1 MKQII
6 FLLFL
11 LSCTAVYAQ
20 QQDSVTIHGRVTDYN
35 GQPIDSAS
43 VWWQNPQFNDI
54 IEAITDKDGHYTARI
69 PKGKYQSAASIYLPS
84 YAHIA
89 MKSGLPE
96 TEHRLEFWAW
106 DFIAD
111 RDTTL
116 DIRYHRMEAYGL
128 RAFCIP
134 GAMPT
139 YQIYVRP
146 MSLTRTYQWMK
157 ETKPESLVHG
167 ENLSDIEQQEQNK
180 EAREC
185 QMAPRPGQ
193 LKVPNIFNFH
203 APQADLPDY
212 VAWKP
217 LTQENVMNFSALG
230 YFFAK
235 AMYEKNS
242 IPVGLI
248 NSSWGGTPVEAWI
261 SEEGLKEFPKYIND
275 KRQYEDD
282 AYLKSIK
289 QTEGLSFY
297 RWNTSLYR
305 GDAGLHEATP
315 WYAANYNDKDWKT
328 VDLFSTDWG
337 TNGLNP
343 INGSHWFRKE
353 VEVPQDW
360 NGKEATLRLGCI
372 VDADSVYVNGTFVGT
387 VSYQYPPRIYT
398 IPAGVLKAGKNT
410 VTIRLISNNGY
421 PHFVKEKPYK
431 IICGNEE
438 VSLQGE
444 WKYRLGASMPPA
456 PGMMFFCY
464 KPVCLYN
471 AMIAPLQ
478 NYGIRGVLW
487 YQGESNVDRRNEYAA
502 LLTVLIADWRS
513 TFDNPELPFYII
525 ELADFLSKDDISGRQ
540 AWAEMRKE
548 QAKVAETNRNTRL
561 IRNSDLGEWNDIHP
575 LDKKTLGQRAAES
588 ALETDNK

>member
-1 MKQII
+1 MNKVRFNKVRLSLAVLLCLCATSMVDAKVKLPALISDGMVLQREQPIKVWGTADAGESVQVKFLKNATPTGVKGGKLKVAYTVTADANGRWTLTLPAMKPGGPYILQVNDIELKDI
-6 FLLFL
+6 LVGDVWLCSGQSNMEL
-11 LSCTAVYAQ
+11 PVS
-20 QQDSVTIHGRVTDYN
+20 RVTDMFRDE
-35 GQPIDSAS
+35 I
-43 VWWQNPQFNDI
+43 
-54 IEAITDKDGHYTARI
+54 
-69 PKGKYQSAASIYLPS
+69 AAY
-84 YAHIA
+84 
-89 MKSGLPE
+89 E
-96 TEHRLEFWAW
+96 NTN
-106 DFIAD
+106 
-111 RDTTL
+111 
-116 DIRYHRMEAYGL
+116 IR
-128 RAFCIP
+128 
-134 GAMPT
+134 
-139 YQIYVRP
+139 
-146 MSLTRTYQWMK
+146 
-157 ETKPESLVHG
+157 
-167 ENLSDIEQQEQNK
+167 
-180 EAREC
+180 
-185 QMAPRPGQ
+185 Q

-297 RWNTSLYR
+297 RWNTSLYQ

-410 VTIRLISNNGY
+410 VTIRLISNNSY

-444 WKYRLGASMPPA
+444 WKYRLGAPMPPA

-464 KPVCLYN
+464 EPVCLYN

-502 LLTVLIADWRS
+502 LLTALIADWRN
-513 TFDNPELPFYII
+513 TFGNPELPFYIV
-525 ELADFLSKDDISGRQ
+525 ELADFLSRDDVSGRQ

-588 ALETDNK
+588 ALENNK

>member
-1 MKQII
+1 MNKVSFNKVRLSLAVLLCLCTTSMVDAKVKLPALISDGMVLQREQPIKVWGTAAAGESVQVKFLKNAAPTGVKGGKLKAAYTVTADANGKWTLTLPAMKPGGPYILQINDI
-6 FLLFL
+6 ELKDILVGDVWL
-11 LSCTAVYAQ
+11 CSGQSNMELPVS
-20 QQDSVTIHGRVTDYN
+20 RVTDMFRDE
-35 GQPIDSAS
+35 I
-43 VWWQNPQFNDI
+43 
-54 IEAITDKDGHYTARI
+54 
-69 PKGKYQSAASIYLPS
+69 AAY
-84 YAHIA
+84 
-89 MKSGLPE
+89 E
-96 TEHRLEFWAW
+96 NTN
-106 DFIAD
+106 
-111 RDTTL
+111 
-116 DIRYHRMEAYGL
+116 IR
-128 RAFCIP
+128 
-134 GAMPT
+134 
-139 YQIYVRP
+139 
-146 MSLTRTYQWMK
+146 
-157 ETKPESLVHG
+157 
-167 ENLSDIEQQEQNK
+167 
-180 EAREC
+180 
-185 QMAPRPGQ
+185 Q

-217 LTQENVMNFSALG
+217 LTQENVMNFSALA

-261 SEEGLKEFPKYIND
+261 SEEGLKEFPKYVND

-297 RWNTSLYR
+297 HWNTALYR
-305 GDAGLHEATP
+305 GDAGLHETTP
-315 WYAANYNDKDWKT
+315 WYATDYNDKDWQT
-328 VDLFSTDWG
+328 VDLFSTNWG
-337 TNGLNP
+337 TNGLNA

-353 VEVPQDW
+353 VEVPQEW

-398 IPAGVLKAGKNT
+398 IPAGVLKAGKNI

-502 LLTVLIADWRS
+502 LLTAMIADWRS
-513 TFDNPELPFYII
+513 SFDKPELPFYIV
-525 ELADFLSKDDISGRQ
+525 ELADFLSKDDVSSRQ

-588 ALETDNK
+588 ALEIDNK

>member
-1 MKQII
+1 MNKVSFNKVRLSLAVLLCLCATSMVDAKVKLPALISDGMVLQREQPIKVWGTADAGESVQVKFLKNATPTGVKGGKLKVAYTVTADANGRWTLTLPAMKPGGPYILQVNDIELKDI
-6 FLLFL
+6 LVGDVWLCSGQSNMEL
-11 LSCTAVYAQ
+11 PVS
-20 QQDSVTIHGRVTDYN
+20 RVTDMFRDE
-35 GQPIDSAS
+35 I
-43 VWWQNPQFNDI
+43 
-54 IEAITDKDGHYTARI
+54 
-69 PKGKYQSAASIYLPS
+69 AAY
-84 YAHIA
+84 
-89 MKSGLPE
+89 KN
-96 TEHRLEFWAW
+96 TN
-106 DFIAD
+106 
-111 RDTTL
+111 
-116 DIRYHRMEAYGL
+116 IR
-128 RAFCIP
+128 
-134 GAMPT
+134 
-139 YQIYVRP
+139 
-146 MSLTRTYQWMK
+146 
-157 ETKPESLVHG
+157 
-167 ENLSDIEQQEQNK
+167 
-180 EAREC
+180 
-185 QMAPRPGQ
+185 Q

-387 VSYQYPPRIYT
+387 ISYQYPPRIYT

-513 TFDNPELPFYII
+513 TFDNPELPFYIV
-525 ELADFLSKDDISGRQ
+525 ELADFLSRDDVSGRQ

-588 ALETDNK
+588 ALENNK

>member
-1 MKQII
+1 MNKVRFNKVRLSLAVLLCLCATSMVDAKVKLPALISDGMVLQREQPIKVWGTADAGESVQVKFLKNATPTGVKGGKLKVAYTVTADANGRWTLTLPAMKPGGPYILQVNDIELKDI
-6 FLLFL
+6 LVGDVWLCSGQSNMEL
-11 LSCTAVYAQ
+11 PVS
-20 QQDSVTIHGRVTDYN
+20 RVTDMFRDE
-35 GQPIDSAS
+35 I
-43 VWWQNPQFNDI
+43 
-54 IEAITDKDGHYTARI
+54 
-69 PKGKYQSAASIYLPS
+69 AAY
-84 YAHIA
+84 
-89 MKSGLPE
+89 E
-96 TEHRLEFWAW
+96 NTN
-106 DFIAD
+106 
-111 RDTTL
+111 
-116 DIRYHRMEAYGL
+116 IR
-128 RAFCIP
+128 
-134 GAMPT
+134 
-139 YQIYVRP
+139 
-146 MSLTRTYQWMK
+146 
-157 ETKPESLVHG
+157 
-167 ENLSDIEQQEQNK
+167 
-180 EAREC
+180 
-185 QMAPRPGQ
+185 Q

-297 RWNTSLYR
+297 RWNTSLYQ

-387 VSYQYPPRIYT
+387 ISYQYPPRIYT

-410 VTIRLISNNGY
+410 VTIRLISNNSY

-444 WKYRLGASMPPA
+444 WKYRLGAPMPPA

-464 KPVCLYN
+464 EPVCLYN

-502 LLTVLIADWRS
+502 LLTALIADWRN
-513 TFDNPELPFYII
+513 TFGNPELPFYIV
-525 ELADFLSKDDISGRQ
+525 ELADFLSRDDVSGRQ

-588 ALETDNK
+588 ALENNK

>member
-1 MKQII
+1 MNKVSFNKVRLSLAVLLCLCATSMVDAKVKLPALISDGMVLQREQPIKVWGTADAGESVQVKFLKNATPTGVKGGKLKVAYTVTADANGRWTLTLPAMKPGGPYILQVNDIELKDI
-6 FLLFL
+6 LVGDVWLCSGQSNMEL
-11 LSCTAVYAQ
+11 PVS
-20 QQDSVTIHGRVTDYN
+20 RVTDMFRDE
-35 GQPIDSAS
+35 I
-43 VWWQNPQFNDI
+43 
-54 IEAITDKDGHYTARI
+54 
-69 PKGKYQSAASIYLPS
+69 AAY
-84 YAHIA
+84 
-89 MKSGLPE
+89 E
-96 TEHRLEFWAW
+96 NTN
-106 DFIAD
+106 
-111 RDTTL
+111 
-116 DIRYHRMEAYGL
+116 IR
-128 RAFCIP
+128 
-134 GAMPT
+134 
-139 YQIYVRP
+139 
-146 MSLTRTYQWMK
+146 
-157 ETKPESLVHG
+157 
-167 ENLSDIEQQEQNK
+167 
-180 EAREC
+180 
-185 QMAPRPGQ
+185 Q

-513 TFDNPELPFYII
+513 TFDNPELPFYIV

-575 LDKKTLGQRAAES
+575 LDKKNLGQRAAES

>member
-1 MKQII
+1 MNKVRFNKVRLSLAVLLCLCATSMVDAKVKLPALISDGMVLQREQPIKVWGTADAGESVQVKFLKNATPTGVKGGKLKVAYTVTADANGRWTLTLPAMKPGGPYILQVNDIELKDI
-6 FLLFL
+6 LVGDVWLCSGQSNREL
-11 LSCTAVYAQ
+11 PVS
-20 QQDSVTIHGRVTDYN
+20 RVTDMFRDE
-35 GQPIDSAS
+35 ISAYE
-43 VWWQNPQFNDI
+43 NTN
-54 IEAITDKDGHYTARI
+54 
-69 PKGKYQSAASIYLPS
+69 
-84 YAHIA
+84 
-89 MKSGLPE
+89 
-96 TEHRLEFWAW
+96 
-106 DFIAD
+106 
-111 RDTTL
+111 
-116 DIRYHRMEAYGL
+116 IR
-128 RAFCIP
+128 
-134 GAMPT
+134 
-139 YQIYVRP
+139 
-146 MSLTRTYQWMK
+146 
-157 ETKPESLVHG
+157 
-167 ENLSDIEQQEQNK
+167 
-180 EAREC
+180 
-185 QMAPRPGQ
+185 Q

-297 RWNTSLYR
+297 RWNTSLYQ

-387 VSYQYPPRIYT
+387 ISYQYPPRIYT

-410 VTIRLISNNGY
+410 VTIRLISNNSY

-444 WKYRLGASMPPA
+444 WKYRLGAPMPPA

-464 KPVCLYN
+464 EPVCLYN

-502 LLTVLIADWRS
+502 LLTALIADWRN
-513 TFDNPELPFYII
+513 TFGNPELPFYIV
-525 ELADFLSKDDISGRQ
+525 ELADFLSRDDVSGRQ

-588 ALETDNK
+588 ALENNK

>member
-1 MKQII
+1 MNQVSFNKVRLSLAVLLCLCATSMVNAKVKLPALISDGMVLQREQPIKVWGTADAGESVQVK
-6 FLLFL
+6 FLKNATPTGVKGGKLKAT
-11 LSCTAVYAQ
+11 STPK
-20 QQDSVTIHGRVTDYN
+20 TKKN
-35 GQPIDSAS
+35 GQGPPPLPAMKPGGPYILQ
-43 VWWQNPQFNDI
+43 VNDI
-54 IEAITDKDGHYTARI
+54 ELKDILVGDVWLCSGQSNMELPVSRGTDMFRDEI
-69 PKGKYQSAASIYLPS
+69 SAY
-84 YAHIA
+84 
-89 MKSGLPE
+89 E
-96 TEHRLEFWAW
+96 NTN
-106 DFIAD
+106 
-111 RDTTL
+111 
-116 DIRYHRMEAYGL
+116 IR
-128 RAFCIP
+128 
-134 GAMPT
+134 
-139 YQIYVRP
+139 
-146 MSLTRTYQWMK
+146 
-157 ETKPESLVHG
+157 
-167 ENLSDIEQQEQNK
+167 
-180 EAREC
+180 
-185 QMAPRPGQ
+185 Q

-203 APQADLPDY
+203 APQTDLPDY

-235 AMYEKNS
+235 AMYEKNN

-289 QTEGLSFY
+289 QTEGFSFY

-431 IICGNEE
+431 IVCGNEE

-478 NYGIRGVLW
+478 NYSICGVLW

-502 LLTVLIADWRS
+502 LLTAMIADWRS
-513 TFDNPELPFYII
+513 TFGNPELPFYIV
-525 ELADFLSKDDISGRQ
+525 ELADFLSRDDVSGRQ

-588 ALETDNK
+588 ALENNK

>member
-1 MKQII
+1 MNKVRFNKVRLSLAVLLCLCATSMVDAKVKLPALISDGMVLQREQPIKVWGTADAGESVQVKFLKNATPTGVKGGKLKVAYTVTADANGRWPLTLPAMKPGGPYILQVNDIELKDI
-6 FLLFL
+6 LVGDVWLCSGQSNMEL
-11 LSCTAVYAQ
+11 PVS
-20 QQDSVTIHGRVTDYN
+20 RVTDMFRDE
-35 GQPIDSAS
+35 I
-43 VWWQNPQFNDI
+43 
-54 IEAITDKDGHYTARI
+54 
-69 PKGKYQSAASIYLPS
+69 AAY
-84 YAHIA
+84 
-89 MKSGLPE
+89 E
-96 TEHRLEFWAW
+96 NTN
-106 DFIAD
+106 
-111 RDTTL
+111 
-116 DIRYHRMEAYGL
+116 IR
-128 RAFCIP
+128 
-134 GAMPT
+134 
-139 YQIYVRP
+139 
-146 MSLTRTYQWMK
+146 
-157 ETKPESLVHG
+157 
-167 ENLSDIEQQEQNK
+167 
-180 EAREC
+180 
-185 QMAPRPGQ
+185 Q

-217 LTQENVMNFSALG
+217 LTQENVMNFSALA

-242 IPVGLI
+242 IPIGLI

-261 SEEGLKEFPKYIND
+261 SEEGLKEFPKYINE

-289 QTEGLSFY
+289 QTEGLNFY

-305 GDAGLHEATP
+305 GDAGLHETTP
-315 WYAANYNDKDWKT
+315 WYAANYNDKDWQT

-337 TNGLNP
+337 SNGLNP
-343 INGSHWFRKE
+343 INGSHWFRKK
-353 VEVPQDW
+353 VEVPQEW

-502 LLTVLIADWRS
+502 LLTAMIADWRS
-513 TFDNPELPFYII
+513 TFDKPELPFYIV
-525 ELADFLSKDDISGRQ
+525 ELADFLSKDDVGGRQ

>member
-1 MKQII
+1 MNKVRFNKVRLSLAVLLCLCATSMVDAKVKLPALISDGMVLQREQPIKVWGTADAGESVQVKFLKNATPTGVKGGKLKVAYTVTADANGRWTLTLPAMKPGGPYILQVNDIELKDI
-6 FLLFL
+6 LVGDVWLCSGQSNMEL
-11 LSCTAVYAQ
+11 PVS
-20 QQDSVTIHGRVTDYN
+20 RVTDMFRDE
-35 GQPIDSAS
+35 I
-43 VWWQNPQFNDI
+43 
-54 IEAITDKDGHYTARI
+54 
-69 PKGKYQSAASIYLPS
+69 AAY
-84 YAHIA
+84 
-89 MKSGLPE
+89 E
-96 TEHRLEFWAW
+96 NTN
-106 DFIAD
+106 
-111 RDTTL
+111 
-116 DIRYHRMEAYGL
+116 IR
-128 RAFCIP
+128 
-134 GAMPT
+134 
-139 YQIYVRP
+139 
-146 MSLTRTYQWMK
+146 
-157 ETKPESLVHG
+157 
-167 ENLSDIEQQEQNK
+167 
-180 EAREC
+180 
-185 QMAPRPGQ
+185 Q

-235 AMYEKNS
+235 AMYEKNN

-410 VTIRLISNNGY
+410 VTIRLISNNSY

-444 WKYRLGASMPPA
+444 WKYRLGAPMPPA

-464 KPVCLYN
+464 EPVCLYN

-502 LLTVLIADWRS
+502 LLTAMIADWRS
-513 TFDNPELPFYII
+513 TFGNPELPFYIV
-525 ELADFLSKDDISGRQ
+525 ELADFLSRDDVSGRQ

-588 ALETDNK
+588 ALENNK

>member
-1 MKQII
+1 MNKVSFNKVRLSLAVLLCLCATSMVDAKVKLPALISDGIVLQRAHPIKVWGTADAGESVQVKFLKNATPTGVKGGKLKVAYTVTADANGRWTLTLPAMKPGGPYILQVNDIELKDI
-6 FLLFL
+6 LVGDVWLCSGQSNMEL
-11 LSCTAVYAQ
+11 PVS
-20 QQDSVTIHGRVTDYN
+20 RVTDMFRDE
-35 GQPIDSAS
+35 I
-43 VWWQNPQFNDI
+43 
-54 IEAITDKDGHYTARI
+54 
-69 PKGKYQSAASIYLPS
+69 AAY
-84 YAHIA
+84 
-89 MKSGLPE
+89 E
-96 TEHRLEFWAW
+96 NTN
-106 DFIAD
+106 
-111 RDTTL
+111 
-116 DIRYHRMEAYGL
+116 IR
-128 RAFCIP
+128 
-134 GAMPT
+134 
-139 YQIYVRP
+139 
-146 MSLTRTYQWMK
+146 
-157 ETKPESLVHG
+157 
-167 ENLSDIEQQEQNK
+167 
-180 EAREC
+180 
-185 QMAPRPGQ
+185 Q

-387 VSYQYPPRIYT
+387 ISYQYPPRIYT

-513 TFDNPELPFYII
+513 TFDNPELPFYIV

-575 LDKKTLGQRAAES
+575 LDKKNLGQRAAES

>member
-1 MKQII
+1 MNKVSFNKVRLSLAVLLCLCATSMVDAKVKLPALISDGMVLQREQPIKVWGTADAGESVQVKFLKNATPTGVKGGKLKVAYTVTADANGRWTLTLPAMKPGGPYILQVNDIELKDI
-6 FLLFL
+6 LVGDVWLCSGQSNMEL
-11 LSCTAVYAQ
+11 PVS
-20 QQDSVTIHGRVTDYN
+20 RVTDMFRDE
-35 GQPIDSAS
+35 I
-43 VWWQNPQFNDI
+43 
-54 IEAITDKDGHYTARI
+54 
-69 PKGKYQSAASIYLPS
+69 AAY
-84 YAHIA
+84 
-89 MKSGLPE
+89 E
-96 TEHRLEFWAW
+96 NTN
-106 DFIAD
+106 
-111 RDTTL
+111 
-116 DIRYHRMEAYGL
+116 IR
-128 RAFCIP
+128 
-134 GAMPT
+134 
-139 YQIYVRP
+139 
-146 MSLTRTYQWMK
+146 
-157 ETKPESLVHG
+157 
-167 ENLSDIEQQEQNK
+167 
-180 EAREC
+180 
-185 QMAPRPGQ
+185 Q

-431 IICGNEE
+431 IVCGNEE

-478 NYGIRGVLW
+478 NYGICGVLW

-502 LLTVLIADWRS
+502 LLTAMIADWRS
-513 TFDNPELPFYII
+513 TFGNPELPFYIV
-525 ELADFLSKDDISGRQ
+525 ELADFLSRDDVSGRQ

-588 ALETDNK
+588 ALENNK

>member
-1 MKQII
+1 MNKVRFNKVRLSLAVLLCLCATSMVDAKVKLPALISDGMVLQREQPIKVWGTADAGESVQVKFLKNATPTGVKGGKLKVAYTVTADANGRWTLTLPAMKPGGPYILQVNDIELKDI
-6 FLLFL
+6 LVGDVWLCSGQSNMEL
-11 LSCTAVYAQ
+11 PVS
-20 QQDSVTIHGRVTDYN
+20 RVTDMFRDE
-35 GQPIDSAS
+35 ISAYE
-43 VWWQNPQFNDI
+43 NTN
-54 IEAITDKDGHYTARI
+54 
-69 PKGKYQSAASIYLPS
+69 
-84 YAHIA
+84 
-89 MKSGLPE
+89 
-96 TEHRLEFWAW
+96 
-106 DFIAD
+106 
-111 RDTTL
+111 
-116 DIRYHRMEAYGL
+116 IR
-128 RAFCIP
+128 
-134 GAMPT
+134 
-139 YQIYVRP
+139 
-146 MSLTRTYQWMK
+146 
-157 ETKPESLVHG
+157 
-167 ENLSDIEQQEQNK
+167 
-180 EAREC
+180 
-185 QMAPRPGQ
+185 Q

-217 LTQENVMNFSALG
+217 LTQENVMNFSALA

-235 AMYEKNS
+235 AMHEKNS

-289 QTEGLSFY
+289 QTEGLNFY

-502 LLTVLIADWRS
+502 LLTAMIADWRS
-513 TFDNPELPFYII
+513 TFDKPELPFYIV
-525 ELADFLSKDDISGRQ
+525 ELADFLSKDDVGGRQ

>member
-1 MKQII
+1 MNKVSFNKVRLSLAVLLCLCATSMVDAKVKLPALISDGMVLQREQPIKVWGTADAGESVQVKFLKNATPTGVKGGKLKVAYTVTADANGRWTLTLPAMKPGGPYILQVNDIELKDI
-6 FLLFL
+6 LVGDVWLCSGQSNMEL
-11 LSCTAVYAQ
+11 PVS
-20 QQDSVTIHGRVTDYN
+20 RVTDMFRDE
-35 GQPIDSAS
+35 I
-43 VWWQNPQFNDI
+43 
-54 IEAITDKDGHYTARI
+54 
-69 PKGKYQSAASIYLPS
+69 AAY
-84 YAHIA
+84 
-89 MKSGLPE
+89 E
-96 TEHRLEFWAW
+96 NTN
-106 DFIAD
+106 
-111 RDTTL
+111 
-116 DIRYHRMEAYGL
+116 IR
-128 RAFCIP
+128 
-134 GAMPT
+134 
-139 YQIYVRP
+139 
-146 MSLTRTYQWMK
+146 
-157 ETKPESLVHG
+157 
-167 ENLSDIEQQEQNK
+167 
-180 EAREC
+180 
-185 QMAPRPGQ
+185 Q

-261 SEEGLKEFPKYIND
+261 SEEGLEEFPKYIND

-387 VSYQYPPRIYT
+387 ISYQYPPRIYT

-513 TFDNPELPFYII
+513 TFDNPELPFYIV

-575 LDKKTLGQRAAES
+575 LDKKNLGQRAAES

>member
-1 MKQII
+1 MNKVRFNKVRLSLAVLLCLCATSMVDAKVKLPALISDGMVLQREQPIKVWGTADAGENVQVKFLKNATPTGVKGGKLKVAYTVTADANGRWTLTLPAMKPGGPYILQVNDIELKDI
-6 FLLFL
+6 LVGDVWLCSGQSNMEL
-11 LSCTAVYAQ
+11 PVS
-20 QQDSVTIHGRVTDYN
+20 RVTDMFRDE
-35 GQPIDSAS
+35 I
-43 VWWQNPQFNDI
+43 
-54 IEAITDKDGHYTARI
+54 
-69 PKGKYQSAASIYLPS
+69 AAY
-84 YAHIA
+84 
-89 MKSGLPE
+89 E
-96 TEHRLEFWAW
+96 NTN
-106 DFIAD
+106 
-111 RDTTL
+111 
-116 DIRYHRMEAYGL
+116 IR
-128 RAFCIP
+128 
-134 GAMPT
+134 
-139 YQIYVRP
+139 
-146 MSLTRTYQWMK
+146 
-157 ETKPESLVHG
+157 
-167 ENLSDIEQQEQNK
+167 
-180 EAREC
+180 
-185 QMAPRPGQ
+185 Q

-217 LTQENVMNFSALG
+217 LTQENVMNFSALA

-242 IPVGLI
+242 IPIGLI

-261 SEEGLKEFPKYIND
+261 SEEGLKEFPKYINE

-289 QTEGLSFY
+289 QTEGLNFY

-305 GDAGLHEATP
+305 GDAGLHETTP
-315 WYAANYNDKDWKT
+315 WYAANYNDKDWQT

-337 TNGLNP
+337 SNGLNP
-343 INGSHWFRKE
+343 INGSHWFRKK
-353 VEVPQDW
+353 VEVPQEW

-431 IICGNEE
+431 IVCGNEE

-502 LLTVLIADWRS
+502 LLTAMIADWRS
-513 TFDNPELPFYII
+513 TFGNPELPFYIV
-525 ELADFLSKDDISGRQ
+525 ELADFLSRDDVSGRQ

-588 ALETDNK
+588 ALENNK

>member
-1 MKQII
+1 MNKVRFNKVRLSLAVLLCLCATSMVDAKVKLPALISDGMVLQREQPIKVWGTADAGESVQVKFLKNATPTGVKGGKLKVAYTVTADANGRWTLTLPAMKPGGPYILQVNDIELKDI
-6 FLLFL
+6 LVGDVWLCSGQSNMEL
-11 LSCTAVYAQ
+11 PVS
-20 QQDSVTIHGRVTDYN
+20 RVTDMFRDE
-35 GQPIDSAS
+35 I
-43 VWWQNPQFNDI
+43 
-54 IEAITDKDGHYTARI
+54 
-69 PKGKYQSAASIYLPS
+69 AAY
-84 YAHIA
+84 
-89 MKSGLPE
+89 E
-96 TEHRLEFWAW
+96 NTN
-106 DFIAD
+106 
-111 RDTTL
+111 
-116 DIRYHRMEAYGL
+116 IR
-128 RAFCIP
+128 
-134 GAMPT
+134 
-139 YQIYVRP
+139 
-146 MSLTRTYQWMK
+146 
-157 ETKPESLVHG
+157 
-167 ENLSDIEQQEQNK
+167 
-180 EAREC
+180 
-185 QMAPRPGQ
+185 Q

-217 LTQENVMNFSALG
+217 LTQENVMNFSALA

-242 IPVGLI
+242 IPIGLI

-261 SEEGLKEFPKYIND
+261 SEEGLKEFPKYINE

-289 QTEGLSFY
+289 QTEGLNFY

-305 GDAGLHEATP
+305 GDAGLHETTP
-315 WYAANYNDKDWKT
+315 WYAANYNDKDWQT

-337 TNGLNP
+337 SNGLNP
-343 INGSHWFRKE
+343 INGSHWFRKK
-353 VEVPQDW
+353 VEVPQEW

-502 LLTVLIADWRS
+502 LLTAMIADWCS
-513 TFDNPELPFYII
+513 TFDKPELPFYIV
-525 ELADFLSKDDISGRQ
+525 ELADFLSKDDVGGRQ

>member
-1 MKQII
+1 MNQVSFNKVRLSLAVLLCLCATSMVNAKVKLPALISDGMVLQREQPIKVWGTADAGESVQVKFLKNATPTGVKGDKLKAAYTVTTDANGKWTLTLPAMKPGGPYILQVNDIELKDI
-6 FLLFL
+6 LVGDVWLCSGQSNMEL
-11 LSCTAVYAQ
+11 PVS
-20 QQDSVTIHGRVTDYN
+20 RVTDMFRDE
-35 GQPIDSAS
+35 ISAYE
-43 VWWQNPQFNDI
+43 NTN
-54 IEAITDKDGHYTARI
+54 
-69 PKGKYQSAASIYLPS
+69 
-84 YAHIA
+84 
-89 MKSGLPE
+89 
-96 TEHRLEFWAW
+96 
-106 DFIAD
+106 
-111 RDTTL
+111 
-116 DIRYHRMEAYGL
+116 IR
-128 RAFCIP
+128 
-134 GAMPT
+134 
-139 YQIYVRP
+139 
-146 MSLTRTYQWMK
+146 
-157 ETKPESLVHG
+157 
-167 ENLSDIEQQEQNK
+167 
-180 EAREC
+180 
-185 QMAPRPGQ
+185 Q

-217 LTQENVMNFSALG
+217 LTQENVMNFSALA

-235 AMYEKNS
+235 AMHEKNS